1 MTIKVRYLSEDEIE
15 RETELLLAEYEETA
29 GERVKLPIRVA
40 DITTYHLALQ
50 LGFADLHETLKVPM
64 LREQPDIFGAIW
76 VDKEI
81 ILIDQSLDPK
91 NFPQML
97 GRYRFS
103 VAHEIGHWRLHRSYV
118 AKDANQASLF
128 NALSEPTVICRS
140 SQTKEPIEWQ
150 ADFFSSCLLM
160 PRRNVHEEWK
170 ECFGRTRP
178 LLLSDLRPSRQ
189 VMMRASSL
197 MYEQGT
203 NQAAAVGDALFEDLA
218 KPITRRFGV
227 SPAAMRIRL
236 EKLGLLLRQT
246 PRQTSLPF
254 DL

>member
-1 MTIKVRYLSEDEIE
+1 
-15 RETELLLAEYEETA
+15 
-29 GERVKLPIRVA
+29 
-40 DITTYHLALQ
+40 
-50 LGFADLHETLKVPM
+50 
-64 LREQPDIFGAIW
+64 
-76 VDKEI
+76 
-81 ILIDQSLDPK
+81 
-91 NFPQML
+91 
-97 GRYRFS
+97 
-103 VAHEIGHWRLHRSYV
+103 
-118 AKDANQASLF
+118 
-128 NALSEPTVICRS
+128 
-140 SQTKEPIEWQ
+140 
-150 ADFFSSCLLM
+150 M